1 MKIKLNIKKWIA
13 LAGVATALLA
23 TAGAARAAAYWGGVY
38 DSDWANTNNWFGDGG
53 VPANP
58 ANAGGATVINPGSY
72 PCIVSTTGNT
82 TSGDCYLSVTGLSVT
97 NGGALTIGINFITG
111 QWNDC
116 LPVDV
121 TGLLT
126 VQGTLYIGNGA
137 KDGDIAIADGGT
149 VISKGLSINTAGGAK
164 MNITGTGIYITTNTQ
179 LGNVTYW
186 VANNAITA
194 NGNAI
199 GWSINV
205 DTNYVD
211 SNSTSNK
218 LKLTAVYTA
227 PPAVS
232 TNFVFDNGGGNNNW
246 TNQSNWNPDGQ
257 PGIIDTAT
265 VAGGLSVTLSAGSQ
279 GNVGRLSVGGAN
291 GEGAANFNTGCNV
304 SFRDTTN
311 SLVVGGATNSGVYP
325 SYCIFNGGTI
335 STLGDFIIGG
345 NDGRADARHYG
356 GSVSIGGV
364 LRLGSYLYTSPASA
378 TNASLRLI
386 GNSGGFGSVTGGIE
400 IGDAGTLAYEFNG
413 GSTVKTLTSAGVVT
427 LSAGAAL
434 VVDGTG
440 YAGSSGDLTLLQG
453 SAVNGTFATARF
465 TNFPSG
471 ITPSV
476 TYTATRVKLSIVAS
490 QPNFGLSVA
499 HLGGATNQVTWSFG
513 NLMTATNV
521 TGPWQLDECA
531 HSPLIEV
538 AASGNKFYR
547 AVLFGNLY
555 RWDNESGNNLWT
567 TASNWNPDGTPGA
580 ADDTVITGGAYV
592 TSAAGTVRSLVVGDS
607 VANGAFNVVYG
618 GSISFSNSC
627 VSLIVGGA
635 YASPNNYGSYYRQS
649 NGDVTTAGDL
659 AFGCNGGKADAEFAG
674 PGTLSVGGTLRLGS
688 YLSAG
693 QSFFVLPGSAGT
705 ITAGALE
712 VGSAGELIFD
722 FASGNT
728 LKTITVSGGVSLLS
742 SSKITIRGTGFS
754 SATGTYNYTLIDGAS
769 LSGTFSTVNVSGFPV
784 NGTTATVGYS
794 GGDVTLQVVVP

>member
-1 MKIKLNIKKWIA
+1 MKIKLNIKKWIV
-13 LAGVATALLA
+13 LAGVAIALLA
-23 TAGAARAAAYWGGVY
+23 TAGAAKADAYWAGVF
-38 DSDWANTNNWFGDGG
+38 DSNWANLSNWGGSGD
-53 VPANP
+53 P
-58 ANAGGATVINPGSY
+58 ANAGGATVINSGTY

-82 TSGDCYLSVTGLSVT
+82 TSGDIYLSVAGLSVT
-97 NGGALTIGINFITG
+97 NGGALTVAANFITG

-116 LPVDV
+116 LPMYV

-126 VQGTLYIGNGA
+126 INGYLLTGNGG
-137 KDGDIAIADGGT
+137 KDGDVVIADGGT
-149 VISKGLSINTAGGAK
+149 VQSAQLSMNTAGGAK
-164 MNITGTGIYITTNTQ
+164 INIIGTGIYITSIGQ
-179 LGNVTYW
+179 LGNVNYW
-186 VANNAITA
+186 IANNAITA
-194 NGNAI
+194 NGNAT

-205 DTNYVD
+205 DTN
-211 SNSTSNK
+211 SIASK

-246 TNQSNWNPDGQ
+246 TNKSNWNPDGQ
-257 PGIIDTAT
+257 PGVIDTAT
-265 VAGGLSVTLSAGSQ
+265 VAGGLSVTLSAGNQ

-291 GEGAANFNTGCNV
+291 GEGAANFNAGCNV

-335 STLGDFIIGG
+335 ATLGDFIIGG

-386 GNSGGFGSVTGGIE
+386 GNSGGFGSVGGGIE

-413 GSTVKTLTSAGVVT
+413 GSTVKTLTSAGAVT

-440 YAGSSGDLTLLQG
+440 YTGSSGDQILLQG
-453 SAVNGTFATARF
+453 TAVNGTFAAARF

-476 TYTATRVKLSIVAS
+476 TYTATRVKLSIVVS

-521 TGPWQLDECA
+521 AGPWQLDECA

-592 TSAAGTVRSLVVGDS
+592 TSTAGTVRSLMVGDS
-607 VANGAFNVVYG
+607 GANGAFNVVYG
-618 GSISFSNSC
+618 GSISFSNPC
-627 VSLIVGGA
+627 VSVIIGGA

-742 SSKITIRGTGFS
+742 SSQITIRGTGFS

>member
-13 LAGVATALLA
+13 LAGVAIALLA
-23 TAGAARAAAYWGGVY
+23 TAGAAKADAYWGGVF
-38 DSDWANTNNWFGDGG
+38 DSNWANLSNWGGSGD
-53 VPANP
+53 P
-58 ANAGGATVINPGSY
+58 ANAGGATVINPGTY

-82 TSGDCYLSVTGLSVT
+82 TSGDIYLSVAGLSVT
-97 NGGALTIGINFITG
+97 NGGALTVAANFITG

-116 LPVDV
+116 LPMYV

-126 VQGTLYIGNGA
+126 INGYLLTGNGG
-137 KDGDIAIADGGT
+137 KDGDVVIADGGT
-149 VISKGLSINTAGGAK
+149 VQSAQLSMNTAGGAK
-164 MNITGTGIYITTNTQ
+164 INIIGTGIYITSIGQ
-179 LGNVTYW
+179 LGNVNYW
-186 VANNAITA
+186 IANNAITA
-194 NGNAI
+194 NGNAT

-205 DTNYVD
+205 DTN
-211 SNSTSNK
+211 SIASK

-246 TNQSNWNPDGQ
+246 TNKSNWNPDGQ
-257 PGIIDTAT
+257 PGVIDTAT
-265 VAGGLSVTLSAGSQ
+265 VAGGLSVTLSAGNQ

-291 GEGAANFNTGCNV
+291 GEGAANFNAGCNV

-335 STLGDFIIGG
+335 GTLGDFIIGG

-386 GNSGGFGSVTGGIE
+386 GNSGGFGSVGGGIE

-413 GSTVKTLTSAGVVT
+413 GSTVKTLTSAGAVT

-440 YAGSSGDLTLLQG
+440 YTGSSGDQILLQG
-453 SAVNGTFATARF
+453 TAVNGTFAAARF

-476 TYTATRVKLSIVAS
+476 TYTATRVKLSIVVS

-521 TGPWQLDECA
+521 AGPWQLDECA

-592 TSAAGTVRSLVVGDS
+592 TSAAGTVRSLMVGDS
-607 VANGAFNVVYG
+607 GANGAFNVVYG
-618 GSISFSNSC
+618 GSISFSNPC
-627 VSLIVGGA
+627 VSVIIGGA

-742 SSKITIRGTGFS
+742 SSQITIRGTGFS